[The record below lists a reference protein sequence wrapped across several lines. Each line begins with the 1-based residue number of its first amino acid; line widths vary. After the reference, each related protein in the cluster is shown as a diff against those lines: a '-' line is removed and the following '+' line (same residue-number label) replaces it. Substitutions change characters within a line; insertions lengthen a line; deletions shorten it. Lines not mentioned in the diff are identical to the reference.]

1 MWKTK
6 ERKIKERLNQS
17 VFGATITIEINLSNL
32 NKPIALNDLQNKW
45 LSVHCVTKSF
55 NIQVIKKL
63 NNGISIVSPVNNGLA
78 DDFNFCLPMWF
89 DDKTSSDKI
98 ELVENSSLGTVDILA
113 NGNPVGFFKMAD
125 LIEVITGSPSLDRSD
140 ALACYG
146 GIELQPISEWIV
158 SIDGDIEIPY
168 SVTAYEY
175 GIKFINSVTKIA
187 ITAIK

>member
-32 NKPIALNDLQNKW
+32 NKPIDLNDLKNKW

-63 NNGISIVSPVNNGLA
+63 NDGISIVSPVNNGLA
-78 DDFNFCLPMWF
+78 DDLNFCLPMWF

-98 ELVENSSLGTVDILA
+98 ELVENSSLGTVDIIA

-125 LIEVITGSPSLDRSD
+125 LIEVITGSPSLNRSD
-140 ALACYG
+140 TLACYG

-168 SVTAYEY
+168 SVTTYEY
-175 GIKFINSVTKIA
+175 GIKFINSVTKIT